1 MNFEIIGEITE
12 VETIAVS
19 GSIRILPVLR
29 RRFGHARWRKR
40 KGFATV
46 RLADGTIR
54 QAEVHWFEAH
64 GIGKTAYE
72 NQTVLG
78 LKHMTEHPHSSLQFA
93 ICIKTD
99 DADLLTPRRIYQ
111 VLPDDSAA
119 RSQYVRVIDN
129 EGEDYLY
136 PADYFIFV
144 EFPHEV
150 EQALLQVS

>member
-1 MNFEIIGEITE
+1 
-12 VETIAVS
+12 
-19 GSIRILPVLR
+19 
-29 RRFGHARWRKR
+29 
-40 KGFATV
+40 
-46 RLADGTIR
+46 
-54 QAEVHWFEAH
+54 
-64 GIGKTAYE
+64 
-72 NQTVLG
+72 
-78 LKHMTEHPHSSLQFA
+78 MTEHPHSSLQFA